1 MFGVVYDR
9 LNNLNIPTL
18 PPLRMSN
25 SNGELDTDA
34 IMIALENLRKE
45 IHSQFVTKPV
55 FDQAIGTVNEQMK
68 AHGDKLS
75 SLSDQTKSNTGD
87 IKHLT
92 EAFEKDSKSCQI
104 DRDDLRKLL
113 HQLQDRLSKL
123 ESTKTTDGDSNNS
136 TAVQEAT
143 TLKDIL

>member
-1 MFGVVYDR
+1 MICVVYDR

-25 SNGELDTDA
+25 SNGDLDTDA
-34 IMIALENLRKE
+34 IMIAMDNLRKE
-45 IHSQFVTKPV
+45 VHSQFVTRPV
-55 FDQAIGTVNEQMK
+55 FDQAISTVNEQLK
-68 AHGDKLS
+68 THGDRLS

-92 EAFEKDSKSCQI
+92 EAFDKDSKSCQI

-113 HQLQDRLSKL
+113 QQLQDRLSKL
-123 ESTKTTDGDSNNS
+123 ESTKTTGGESSNNS
-136 TAVQEAT
+136 HVQEA